1 MVGGVTSES
10 EREIDLGG
18 ARAVPLDVLPK
29 SDYIALGHLHKR
41 QHMGKG
47 HCYYS
52 GSPLQYSFDEANG
65 EKGVKVFDLT
75 AKGVENLRD
84 VALKSG
90 RRLVRL
96 EAESPT
102 QAEELLF
109 LYPDALAEM
118 RLHLSSPLTSAE
130 AAALSAHENL
140 ASLIAEVNETG
151 TLEFESRKG
160 FSDSRLFEEF
170 YRAQYN
176 EPPKEELKALF
187 LSVLQELE
195 K

>member
-1 MVGGVTSES
+1 M
-10 EREIDLGG
+10 
-18 ARAVPLDVLPK
+18 
-29 SDYIALGHLHKR
+29 
-41 QHMGKG
+41 
-47 HCYYS
+47 
-52 GSPLQYSFDEANG
+52 QYSFDEANG

-160 FSDSRLFEEF
+160 FSDSRLFEAVS
-170 YRAQYN
+170 YTH
-176 EPPKEELKALF
+176 LKPAGYVVARRD
-187 LSVLQELE
+187 SSRGIWEYV
-195 K
+195 KRR

>member
-1 MVGGVTSES
+1 MFTF
-10 EREIDLGG
+10 
-18 ARAVPLDVLPK
+18 AR
-29 SDYIALGHLHKR
+29 
-41 QHMGKG
+41 
-47 HCYYS
+47 
-52 GSPLQYSFDEANG
+52 
-65 EKGVKVFDLT
+65 
-75 AKGVENLRD
+75 
-84 VALKSG
+84 
-90 RRLVRL
+90 
-96 EAESPT
+96 
-102 QAEELLF
+102 
-109 LYPDALAEM
+109 
-118 RLHLSSPLTSAE
+118 
-130 AAALSAHENL
+130 HENL